1 MGRPSSLAELQN
13 TQNSPQNNSTTTH
26 FPEYETELD
35 TVEVAPSRLEHE
47 ATAALSPHQRGPRA
61 TVNTITVHV
70 SGGYSR
76 EDVNLNFPTN
86 KNNDL
91 QMLGV

>member
-1 MGRPSSLAELQN
+1 MKIFDDFLKTERRWAYLTTNSSSGTKKTLETMCHTAYPIFDDLLKTDGYGANLA
-13 TQNSPQNNSTTTH
+13 TDSC
-26 FPEYETELD
+26 
-35 TVEVAPSRLEHE
+35 
-47 ATAALSPHQRGPRA
+47 
-61 TVNTITVHV
+61 
-70 SGGYSR
+70 SG